1 MPSRRARL
9 ASCLATL
16 AILATG
22 AFFTTLAAPA
32 FAGEGQPEDLPI
44 NPTRLLVKV
53 RKGASGEQVAAAHAR
68 VGATLVKDLPQ
79 IGWQIVAVPAGK
91 NLEIRRAYGGEPAI
105 ERADL
110 DRAHR
115 LAYTPNDPYWP
126 YEWHMTDITADKAWD
141 TVKGDPSVV
150 VAIMDTG
157 LEVTHPDLAANV
169 WTNPGEIPGNGI
181 DDDGNGYVDD
191 VNGYDFAYGDPDPDD
206 VYGHGTA
213 CAGIVA
219 AVQDNSIG
227 VTGVAPLCRVAGIK
241 AANNSGYFYDS
252 ANVPAFLYLADMG
265 MKVVSMSF
273 FADSVTPAEK
283 DAVDYCWSKG
293 VVLCAAAGNDSSV
306 IPYYPGAYEHVISVA
321 ATDGSD
327 NRAWFSD
334 YGSWVDVAAP
344 GVSIS
349 TTWIG
354 ASYTTGFAG
363 TSGATPHVSGLA
375 ALLFSAKPGA
385 TNAQVR
391 DALEDTGHPTIDATL
406 GNYTNYGRVDCKAAV
421 DRILGSTSGGASPRF
436 LFAAPVGGDPN
447 YGQKG
452 VANPQQPRIE
462 IFGVGLEPKNTVR
475 ILRDNTLQP
484 LVLQTRQM
492 VSTTLTPVVTRH
504 RQSLVSHYDLEVNG
518 NVVGGFD
525 WQVGPGLVYA
535 PTDAGTFSA
544 IVTGGWNELANVDGS
559 FMTCTDNGS
568 GQIYVELPVR
578 KVRPHAPKAITLEF
592 TRSYAGCTGGTETI
606 QVYDWSTWSYPY
618 GSWLTLSSRAITG
631 TQVETVVAPIT
642 LNPSHYMDD
651 SGTMYFIVSTSGAAA
666 GALLSADAFRVRVE

>member
-1 MPSRRARL
+1 MPSRRAL
-9 ASCLATL
+9 SLS
-16 AILATG
+16 ILSALV
-22 AFFTTLAAPA
+22 AVALAAA
-32 FAGEGQPEDLPI
+32 FSTDARAGEGQDRNLPI

-53 RKGASGEQVAAAHAR
+53 RKGATKDQAAAAHAR

-79 IGWQIVAVPAGK
+79 IGWQIVAVPEGQ
-91 NLEIRRAYGGEPAI
+91 NLAIQKAYANEPAI

-191 VNGYDFAYGDPDPDD
+191 VHGYDFAYGDADPDD

-227 VTGVAPLCRVAGIK
+227 VTGVAPRCQVAGIK

-252 ANVPAFLYLADMG
+252 ANVPAFVYLADMG

-273 FADSVTPAEK
+273 FADQVTPAER

-321 ATDGSD
+321 ATDGGD

-385 TNAQVR
+385 TNAEVR
-391 DALEDTGHPTIDATL
+391 DALEDTGHPTIDPTL

-421 DRILGSTSGGASPRF
+421 DRILGTTSGGAAPRF
-436 LFAAPVGGDPN
+436 LFAAPVGGDPDF
-447 YGQKG
+447 GQG
-452 VANPQQPRIE
+452 SIASPQAPQLQIY
-462 IFGVGLEPKNTVR
+462 GVGLEKRNTVR
-475 ILRDNTLQP
+475 VLRDGLSEP
-484 LVLQTRQM
+484 LVTQTRQW
-492 VSTTLTPVVTRH
+492 VATTLHPVVSRR
-504 RQSLVSHYDLEVNG
+504 RQSLVSHFDLEVNG

-525 WQVGPGLVYA
+525 WQDGPGLVYA
-535 PTDAGTFSA
+535 PTDAGTSGGV
-544 IVTGGWNELANVDGS
+544 VTGGWSELANIDRN
-559 FMTCTDNGS
+559 FLTCTDNGS
-568 GQIYVELPVR
+568 GQIYLQLPVR
-578 KVRPHAPKAITLEF
+578 KVRPSHPKSITLEF
-592 TRSYAGCTGGTETI
+592 TRSYTNCNGATETI

-618 GSWLTLSSRAITG
+618 GSWYTIDSDVVSSGLTTRVSTIT
-631 TQVETVVAPIT
+631 VD
-642 LNPSHYMDD
+642 PSHYMDD
-651 SGTMYFIVSTSGAAA
+651 EGTMYFTLTVSGTGA
-666 GALLSADAFRVRVE
+666 GALLSADAFRVRVQ